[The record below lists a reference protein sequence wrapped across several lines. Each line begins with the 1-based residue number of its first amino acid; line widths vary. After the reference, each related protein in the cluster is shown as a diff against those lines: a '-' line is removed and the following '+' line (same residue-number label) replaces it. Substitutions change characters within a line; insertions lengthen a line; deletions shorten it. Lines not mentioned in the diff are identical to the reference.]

1 MRLRDRQRESQIIQS
16 RLIWTLTLVVLV
28 LLVLTSRMIWLQ
40 AMQHDRYVALA
51 DKNRVQT
58 QAISPPRG
66 LLLDRHGRVLA
77 DNRPAFSLEA
87 VPEQVNNVE
96 AMLDGI
102 GSLIA
107 LPEEDRERF
116 LAALAARRRPWE
128 PVLVRSRLQ
137 EDELARLAEALHQW
151 PGVRVNAE
159 AIRHYPHDDLLAHVV
174 GYVNRINKDD
184 LARMNDAQLA
194 NYSGTNFYGRAGIE
208 RQYEAQLHGQVG
220 FRQVETNARGRLQR
234 VIQEQPPVPGRD
246 LTLTLDLD
254 VQRAAW
260 QALADRR
267 GAAIALD
274 PRDGAV
280 LALVSRPGFDP
291 NLFVTGISNAD
302 YALYRDNPDRPLYNR
317 ALQGQYPPGSTI
329 KSMMG
334 LAALEAGV
342 TDWQRTINDPGY
354 FTLPGTSRVFRDWK
368 RGGHG
373 RVNLSRAV
381 TESCDTYFYDASL
394 RMGIDHISEFLAY
407 FSFGRPTGI
416 DLPNELSGI
425 LPSREWKQR
434 VRRAGWFHG
443 DTVNTSIGQGYF
455 LATPLQLAT
464 AIAINASHGRQIV
477 PHLIKGSVAPPS
489 HPDLVLQSN
498 AHWEKMDA
506 ALTDVVHGRHGTAR
520 ATGHGAKYL
529 IAGKTGTAQV
539 FSVAADVEYDDLDVE
554 ERLRDH
560 ALFVAFAPA
569 DNPRIAVAVLVENGE
584 SGGRAAAPVA
594 RAMMDAWLLDKQGR
608 LRAPEEEHQ

>member
-16 RLIWTLTLVVLV
+16 RLLWTLSFVVLV
-28 LLVLTSRMIWLQ
+28 LLVLLARMIWLQ
-40 AMQHDRYVALA
+40 ALQHDRYVALA

-58 QAISPPRG
+58 QAIAPPRG
-66 LLLDRHGRVLA
+66 LLLDRKGRVLA

-87 VPEQVNNVE
+87 VPEQIDNVDD
-96 AMLDGI
+96 MLDGI
-102 GSLIA
+102 AALIT
-107 LPEEDRERF
+107 LTPEDRQRF
-116 LAALAARRRPWE
+116 QAALAARRRPWE
-128 PVLVRSRLQ
+128 PVLIRSRLQ

-151 PGVRVNAE
+151 HGVRINAE
-159 AIRHYPHDDLLAHVV
+159 AIRHYPHKTLLAHLV
-174 GYVNRINKDD
+174 GYVNRINKED
-184 LARMNDAQLA
+184 LARMNKVQLA
-194 NYSGTNFYGRAGIE
+194 NYSGTNFYGRSGIE

-220 FRQVETNARGRLQR
+220 FRQVETNARGRVQR
-234 VIQEQPPVPGRD
+234 VIHEQAPIPGHD

-254 VQRAAW
+254 VQRAGW
-260 QALADRR
+260 QALTDRR

-274 PRDGAV
+274 PRNGEV
-280 LALVSRPGFDP
+280 LALISRPGFDP

-302 YALYRDNPDRPLYNR
+302 YANYRDNPDRPLFNR

-334 LAALEAGV
+334 LAALEAEV

-354 FTLPGTSRVFRDWK
+354 FILPGTSRVFRDWK

-381 TESCDTYFYDASL
+381 TESCDTYFYDIGL
-394 RMGIDHISEFLAY
+394 RMGIDHISTFLAQ
-407 FSFGRPTGI
+407 FGFGQLTGI
-416 DLPNELSGI
+416 NLPNELGGI
-425 LPSREWKQR
+425 LPSRQWKQR
-434 VRRAGWFHG
+434 ARDASWFHG

-455 LATPLQLAT
+455 LVTPLQLAT
-464 AIAINASHGRQIV
+464 AMAINANHGQQIV
-477 PHLIKGSVAPPS
+477 PHLLKGSVAAPS
-489 HPDLVLQSN
+489 RPDLLLKNSL
-498 AHWEKMDA
+498 HWEKMDQ

-520 ATGHGAKYL
+520 ATGHGAKYR
-529 IAGKTGTAQV
+529 IAAKTGTAQV

-594 RAMMDAWLLDKQGR
+594 RAMMDAWLLDDQGNLR
-608 LRAPEEEHQ
+608 LPGESSQ